1 MNTYEERDRAGL
13 SRRVSNLRTARILA
27 CLVFAGAATA
37 ALAGLFDRVSS
48 WPGGGQGPVS
58 LVNTWGEEARLEGRG
73 LYARDG
79 HSAAVQERAQDL
91 VTLVFALPLLVAG
104 LALTRRPSGA
114 SRLLLSGAL
123 GYFTYCYGM
132 MAVGTAY
139 NQLFLVY
146 VGTFAAA
153 LFGLIFSLSALD
165 ADELAAA
172 ASARFPRRS
181 AAVFCILVGLFLGLN
196 WLGGIVLPSLLGGK
210 APAGLDAS
218 STLFVQAFDLG
229 ILVPVACLSAFW
241 LLRRDPR
248 GYLLGSVL
256 LVKGAA
262 EGLAVAFMGFS
273 MRADGIDA
281 PLAMV
286 LGFLALA
293 LGALVLG
300 ALALRSV
307 GFKAEAG
314 MGIGVA
320 ERATAG

>member
-1 MNTYEERDRAGL
+1 MKTPEAYVEALR
-13 SRRVSNLRTARILA
+13 SRRVFNLRAARILA
-27 CLVFAGAATA
+27 CLVFVGAATA
-37 ALAGLFDRVSS
+37 ALTGLVDRVSM
-48 WPGGGQGPVS
+48 WPSGRPGPAAVI
-58 LVNTWGEEARLEGRG
+58 NAWGEEARLEGRG

-91 VTLVFALPLLVAG
+91 VTLVFGLPLLAAG
-104 LALTRRPSGA
+104 HALTRRPSGA

-123 GYFTYCYGM
+123 GYFAYCYGM

-153 LFGLIFSLSALD
+153 LFGLVFSLSSLD
-165 ADELAAA
+165 AEEIAAA
-172 ASARFPRRS
+172 AEARFPRRS
-181 AAVFCILVGLFLGLN
+181 AAALCVIVGLFLGLN
-196 WLGGIVLPSLLGGK
+196 WLGGLVLPSLRDGR
-210 APAGLDAS
+210 APAGLEAAP
-218 STLFVQAFDLG
+218 TLFVQAFDLG
-229 ILVPVACLSAFW
+229 ILVPVAGLAAFW

-248 GYLLGSVL
+248 GYLVGGVL

-273 MRADGIDA
+273 MRAEGIEA

-293 LGALVLG
+293 LGAIVLG

-307 GFKAEAG
+307 GFTPEG
-314 MGIGVA
+314 EEGIGKA
-320 ERATAG
+320 KQAIAS